1 MKRGEIFVISISKTL
16 IILLKAPGVRVKCQ
30 KCRQLHKAN
39 IIRDRESVW
48 FHLKPTTNSNDLSDH
63 NPARGLAD

>member
-16 IILLKAPGVRVKCQ
+16 IILLKAHGVRV

-39 IIRDRESVW
+39 IIRIGKVCG
-48 FHLKPTTNSNDLSDH
+48 FI
-63 NPARGLAD
+63 